1 MEPSNLPSPLTST
14 SIRAKKPL
22 NKGLLFTLASVLLI
36 GFGALGYWIYVD
48 NFVEKEPCDCDQAL
62 ATEDSNNEVT
72 DTQEQVT
79 TETAE
84 VTDSIF
90 TVNAQ
95 GTGSSDYFKYLT
107 FQIQYSSEY
116 FVTSDNEITSYKS
129 QGGSADPRLVLSTI
143 TQPLGDIT
151 YRDLLT
157 QKDGKCITIWSTRG
171 ADGIE
176 DWYYYNG
183 IEDPT
188 VISEEQV
195 KSNGYTFEKK
205 TISSSSKSQNFV
217 VAYLSLD
224 EDVSYFFETNNTST
238 ESDLDFVMN
247 HFDIRGNL
255 EAQ

>member
-62 ATEDSNNEVT
+62 TTEYSNNEST
-72 DTQEQVT
+72 DTQEQIT
-79 TETAE
+79 TET
-84 VTDSIF
+84 TDSTF

-95 GTGSSDYFKYLT
+95 DPGLGDYFKYLT
-107 FQIQYSSEY
+107 FQIQYNSEY
-116 FVTSDNEITSYKS
+116 FVTSDNEITNYQS
-129 QGGSADPRLVLSTI
+129 QGGSAAPRLVLSTI

-157 QKDGKCITIWSTRG
+157 QEAGKCITIWSTRG
-171 ADGIE
+171 AEGIE

-195 KSNGYTFEKK
+195 TGDVYTFAKK
-205 TISSSSKSQNFV
+205 IISSASKSQNFV

-224 EDVSYFFETNNTST
+224 EDVSYFFETNNTLT

-247 HFDIRGNL
+247 HFDIRGDL
-255 EAQ
+255 EQ